1 MKVFLVTSGRDTTA
15 YFVLGNRVTLVHV
28 SEYVYYDGRID
39 YTQFNYIQDTRTEEF
54 STNHELKAICEQRHK
69 RWSGADVTGIKEIP
83 FSAVE
88 ADLRCEVLEVL
99 RERMFGRPFGGNY
112 ILSNTKSVNVRRR
125 QMEIE
130 PWVFGVDKKVRSTC
144 ATLGELICQV
154 KRGDEDPDEKLRKI
168 AQLADEIESYVPG
181 IKQKIEHLDIGLE
194 KATCGHLEI
203 TGDTLRVANSRGRLN
218 DTCCQFCYE
227 DSDIVVYCIDDGYR
241 HWRDDVYHW
250 ESDDEYHLTE
260 EEDNYNDSDEGGS
273 DPNHRLDYS
282 SDVMHHLSKDVSFTS
297 TAHGDFHMGVELET
311 AAREYEVLKTRVLT
325 VRQELGEDYL
335 VCKYDGSVGEMSMEW
350 VTRPTNLATHIKK
363 FGDWKS
369 TDGLVAWNN
378 RSCGM
383 HIHID
388 SQAFTALTLGKMI
401 QFYNKEENAD
411 FIRSIAGRHPSRDSQ
426 AGEYAALDSSQVV
439 RSPTHALKGK
449 DPSRYRMINCEN
461 LSPRECQRL
470 GLDTRYGD
478 SNTVEIR
485 IFRASLKKE
494 RLLAQIE
501 FAHAAVMFC
510 RVTSYRELTDK
521 VFLKW
526 LRTSAGMYPNLAK
539 WFNVNHRHGSTVT
552 KTDPIAQAAESSQ
565 PELFAQ
571 AA

>member
-1 MKVFLVTSGRDTTA
+1 MKVLLVTSGRDTTA
-15 YFVLGNRVTLVHV
+15 YFVLGHRVTLVHV
-28 SEYVYYDGRID
+28 GDDTYYDGRIE
-39 YTQFNYIQDTRTEEF
+39 QRHFNYIQDTRTEEF
-54 STNHELKAICEQRHK
+54 STEQELRHLCAQRHA
-69 RWSGADVTGIKEIP
+69 RWAGVDVTGIKTIP
-83 FSAVE
+83 FLSV
-88 ADLRCEVLEVL
+88 DVSIRCELLQVL
-99 RERMFGRPFGGNY
+99 RERMFGRPYNTPY
-112 ILSNTKSVNVRRR
+112 ILALTKTVNARRR
-125 QMEIE
+125 ELEVE
-130 PWVFGVDKKVRSTC
+130 PWVADTYKKVRRTC
-144 ATLGELICQV
+144 TSLGKLIGQA
-154 KRGDEDPDEKLRKI
+154 KRGDDDPDVLRQI
-168 AQLADEIESYVPG
+168 CDMADDIEVYAVG
-181 IKQKIEHLDIGLE
+181 IKPNIQELDIGLE
-194 KATCGHLEI
+194 VATCGHLEI
-203 TGDTLRVANSRGRLN
+203 CGDTLRIANSRGRLT
-218 DTCCQFCYE
+218 DTCCQTCYE
-227 DSDIVVYCIDDGYR
+227 DSDVVVYCIDDGYR
-241 HWRDDVYHW
+241 HWRDDVYYW

-260 EEDNYNDSDEGGS
+260 EQDDYNDNDEGGA
-273 DPNHRLDYS
+273 DPNYRLDYS
-282 SDVMHHLSKDVSFTS
+282 SDVMCYLSKDESFKS

-311 AAREYEVLKTRVLT
+311 AAREREVLNTRVAT

-335 VCKYDGSVGEMSMEW
+335 VCKYDGSVGEFSMEW

-426 AGEYAALDSSQVV
+426 ASEYAALDDSRVV
-439 RSPTHALKGK
+439 HSPTRALKGK

-461 LSPRECQRL
+461 LSVSESRRL
-470 GLDTRYGD
+470 GLDMRHGD

-552 KTDPIAQAAESSQ
+552 NTDPIANAAQSNQ